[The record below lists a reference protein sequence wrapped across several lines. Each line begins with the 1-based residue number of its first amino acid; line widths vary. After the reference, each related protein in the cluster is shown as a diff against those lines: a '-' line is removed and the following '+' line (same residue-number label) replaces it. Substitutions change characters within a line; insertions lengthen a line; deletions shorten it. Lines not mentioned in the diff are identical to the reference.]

1 MGTLSIYPT
10 GKFEGYMDAGRSQP
24 IPMIRRGEML
34 SMARMIF
41 DGVAYSHANNQQRM
55 I

>member
-10 GKFEGYMDAGRSQP
+10 GKFEVYSDADRSQP
-24 IPMIRRGEML
+24 IRMVRRGEML
-34 SMARMIF
+34 SVARMIF
-41 DGVAYSHANNQQRM
+41 DGVAYSHANNQQRL